1 MDFMN
6 DYIPIIVGTKLA
18 FSENI
23 FDLIFQFF
31 FRALANKIGILVLK
45 RPCFGDLIP
54 DHTLVLFLPTL

>member
-1 MDFMN
+1 M
-6 DYIPIIVGTKLA
+6 II
-18 FSENI
+18 SESLQI
-23 FDLIFQFF
+23 GMELIFQFF